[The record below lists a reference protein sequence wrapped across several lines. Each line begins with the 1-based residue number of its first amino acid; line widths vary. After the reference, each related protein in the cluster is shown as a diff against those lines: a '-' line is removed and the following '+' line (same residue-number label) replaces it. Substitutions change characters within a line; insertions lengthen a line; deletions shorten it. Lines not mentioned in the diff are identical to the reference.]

1 MPIKVL
7 LDTDI
12 GSDIDDAICLAY
24 LLANPEC
31 KLLGITT
38 VTAEA
43 DARASMASAM
53 CKVAG
58 KPIPPLPFR
67 PSVKVPAVPH
77 RGIKGA
83 GGVSL
88 APTSS

>member
-12 GSDIDDAICLAY
+12 GSDIDDAIWLAY

-38 VTAEA
+38 VTVQA
-43 DARASMASAM
+43 DVRVSLASGL

-58 KPIPPLPFR
+58 KPIPIYPGREEPLLIAQL
-67 PSVKVPAVPH
+67 STTSLSSKVE
-77 RGIKGA
+77 
-83 GGVSL
+83 
-88 APTSS
+88 